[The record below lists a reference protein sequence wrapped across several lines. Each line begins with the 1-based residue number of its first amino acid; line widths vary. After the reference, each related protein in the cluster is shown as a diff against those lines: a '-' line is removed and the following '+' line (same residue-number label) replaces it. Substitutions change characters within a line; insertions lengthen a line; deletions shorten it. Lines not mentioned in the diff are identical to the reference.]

1 MSAGAASG
9 WNVVLVGATG
19 LVGESLLKVMS
30 ERRTPVGSLRLF
42 ASRRSAGRMVRA
54 FDRDVVVK
62 SLDDDAD
69 PFLDADAVFFAGSDD
84 ASKLY
89 AKSAAAAHALVI
101 DKSSTFR
108 LDPAVPLVVPEV
120 NAQLIPQTGLVAN
133 PNCTTIPLAVALAP
147 IDRAF
152 GLAWVSVSTYQS
164 VSGAGR
170 EAADEMADQ
179 LRGGGASGVLPRRI
193 AGNVFPEVG
202 DLGEDFD
209 SGEERKIESELR
221 KILDRPRLA
230 VSATTVR
237 VPVAVGHCEA
247 VAFGTVRPATRAQLG
262 EILRSAPGVKF
273 QDGIGYATPIDAAG
287 TDDVFVGRLRPDRAH
302 PGAYLCWIAC
312 DNLRKGAATNALQIA
327 ELALAKAA
335 APA

>member
-1 MSAGAASG
+1 MSAGAPSG

-30 ERRTPVGSLRLF
+30 ERRTPVGWLRLF
-42 ASRRSAGRMVRA
+42 ASRRSAGRTVRA
-54 FDRDVVVK
+54 LDQDVVVK
-62 SLDDDAD
+62 SLDDDPD
-69 PFLDADAVFFAGSDD
+69 PFYDADVVFFAGSDD
-84 ASKLY
+84 ASKVY
-89 AKSAAAAHALVI
+89 AKNAAMRALVI

-133 PNCTTIPLAVALAP
+133 PNCSTIPLAVALAP

-164 VSGAGR
+164 VSGAGK
-170 EAADEMADQ
+170 EAADEMVDQ
-179 LRGGGASGVLPRRI
+179 LRGGDARGALPRRI

-202 DLGEDFD
+202 DFGDDFS
-209 SGEERKIESELR
+209 SGEERKIAAELQ

-237 VPVAVGHCEA
+237 VPVAVGHCES
-247 VAFGTVRPATRAQLG
+247 VAFGTVRPATRAQLA
-262 EILRSAPGVKF
+262 ETLSSTPGVKF
-273 QDGIGYATPIDAAG
+273 QDGIGYATPIEAAG
-287 TDDVFVGRLRPDRAH
+287 TDDVFVGRLRADRAH
-302 PGAYLCWIAC
+302 PGAYLCWIVC

-327 ELALAKAA
+327 ELAFAKAA